1 MHFHFR
7 IMISQQIR
15 INTGI
20 KRLKYSD
27 CRHLHGGNKVHLIDL
42 TQLITAG
49 DQNNSN
55 SHLRGL
61 TAATCILKLLSKG
74 YSKEQIIYGKFNGDI
89 QIVSLWIDFL
99 KDKNWIEEREDS
111 VDGTDFKVTKKGKTW
126 LNRFESADIK
136 VKN

>member
-1 MHFHFR
+1 
-7 IMISQQIR
+7 MISQQVR

-20 KRLKYSD
+20 KGLKYSD

-42 TQLITAG
+42 PQLITAG

-55 SHLRGL
+55 SRLRGL
-61 TAATCILKLLSKG
+61 TAATCILKWLSKG
-74 YSKEQIIYGKFNGDI
+74 YGKDQIIYGKFNGDI

-99 KDKNWIEEREDS
+99 KDKNWIEEKEDS